1 MNTSYHYTAVDTASE
16 HTGARSSSSVSGT
29 VASLLAMLLAL
40 VSSRIF
46 RGCACT
52 LCAVGALLLIGA
64 LQAGMIAAV
73 PCLLLCAVIG
83 GIEFLLL
90 R

>member
-1 MNTSYHYTAVDTASE
+1 MNTSYRYTAVDTTDGHAKAPS
-16 HTGARSSSSVSGT
+16 ASSVSGAL
-29 VASLLAMLLAL
+29 ASLLAMLLAL
-40 VSSRIF
+40 ISSRIF

-52 LCAVGALLLIGA
+52 ICAIGAVLLIGA

-73 PCLLLCAVIG
+73 PCLLLCALIG
-83 GIEFLLL
+83 GMEFLLL